1 MPAEALDHIKKYEHM
16 NSFVSIVVPLYNRV
30 ELVGETIASVQG
42 QTYPHW
48 ELIVVDDG
56 STDGSDVVV
65 RAYADRDERIK
76 LHYRDRGPKG
86 APTCRNIGVEKS
98 TGAYVIFLDSDDL
111 LAPFCLEHRLEK
123 FAECPNE
130 DFLVFPIA
138 IFNTVSGEAYRL
150 WNHLVKPGSPED
162 LDRCLSTDTPWQT
175 SGPIWKRET
184 LQRLGPWLEGVKCR
198 QDLEFHVRALSLR
211 FSYRKF
217 PEVYDCFYR
226 RSIKAGQIS
235 KNDFTR
241 QEYILSK
248 NEMFGVLHDHLVRN
262 GRLNLFRTQMLAAY
276 YIENALGNYLYQQDI
291 ALRVFVQPLRRL
303 ALLHFSDKAR
313 TIGFLGMLYLLQ
325 AILSKRYSLYF
336 YYRFRFLA
344 LPAFFRPNRYDR
356 EVPLTDEHREKYLQR
371 LKRNESVRFS

>member
-1 MPAEALDHIKKYEHM
+1 M
-16 NSFVSIVVPLYNRV
+16 NPFVSIVVPLYDRV
-30 ELVGETIASVQG
+30 DLVGETIASVQR

-48 ELIVVDDG
+48 ELVIVDDG

-86 APTCRNIGVEKS
+86 APTCRNIGVEES

-123 FAECPNE
+123 VAECPYE

-138 IFNTVSGEAYRL
+138 IFNTVPGEAYRL
-150 WNHLVKPGSPED
+150 WNRLVKPGSPGD

-184 LQRLGPWLEGVKCR
+184 LRRVGPWLEGVKCR
-198 QDLEFHVRALSLR
+198 QDLEFHVRALSLGL
-211 FSYRKF
+211 SYRKF

-226 RSIKAGQIS
+226 RSIKADQIS
-235 KNDFTR
+235 KSDFTR
-241 QEYILSK
+241 QDYILSK
-248 NEMFGVLHDHLVRN
+248 NEMFGVLHDHLAGS
-262 GRLNLFRTQMLAAY
+262 GRLNRFRTQMLAAY
-276 YIENALGNYLYQQDI
+276 YIENALGNYLYRQGI
-291 ALRVFVQPLRRL
+291 PLGVFVRPLRRL
-303 ALLHFSDKAR
+303 ALLDFSEKAR
-313 TIGFLGMLYLLQ
+313 AVAFLGALYLLQ
-325 AILSKRYSLYF
+325 ALLSKRYSLYL
-336 YYRFRFLA
+336 YHRFRFLA

-356 EVPLTDEHREKYLQR
+356 EVPLTDEHRTKYLQR
-371 LKRNESVRFS
+371 LKKNESVRLS